1 MNYNP
6 QEQNN
11 FNNQPVKD
19 GKGFSVAGLVLGIL
33 GLVGGFIPVVN
44 YFTTV
49 CAILGLIF
57 ACNGRKRSKLV
68 YGKASGIAT
77 AGLVLSIIG
86 TSFAALGVLCS
97 LLCMGSLCAAGNSL
111 GCAMN
116 ELAGSIF
123 EDPDL
128 YESLYESMY

>member
-6 QEQNN
+6 QETKN
-11 FNNQPVKD
+11 FPEPPMKD
-19 GKGFSVAGLVLGIL
+19 GKGMSIAGLVLGIL

-57 ACNGRKRSKLV
+57 ACIGRKRSKLA

-86 TSFAALGVLCS
+86 TSFAALGVLCTIA
-97 LLCMGSLCAAGNSL
+97 CMGSLCAAGNSL
-111 GCAMN
+111 GCAMS
-116 ELAGSIF
+116 ELAGSAF
-123 EDPDL
+123 ENADIYDSII
-128 YESLYESMY
+128 Y